1 MQIVTFSFGSLLEGV
16 MELNNLSRADIAKKL
31 GISINNTYGTFALF
45 KQNKGNLNKFI
56 DYANAINK
64 KVLFI
69 FSKDNKIV
77 KNPDWTAGLLLDF
90 IISEEKIKTSDI
102 QNKLGIT
109 NQSLNTRLRN
119 LKKNQ
124 GKISTLIELA
134 ETIGYTVT
142 IEFI

>member
-45 KQNKGNLNKFI
+45 KQNKGNHNKFI
-56 DYANAINK
+56 DYTNAINK

-69 FSKDNKIV
+69 FSKDDKIV

>member
-1 MQIVTFSFGSLLEGV
+1 MQLVNFSFGSLLEAQ
-16 MELNNLSRADIAKKL
+16 MELNNMNRSDIAKKL
-31 GISINNTYGTFALF
+31 GISINNTYGTFSLF

-69 FSKDNKIV
+69 FSKDDKIV

>member
-1 MQIVTFSFGSLLEGV
+1 MDT
-16 MELNNLSRADIAKKL
+16 RAL
-31 GISINNTYGTFALF
+31 
-45 KQNKGNLNKFI
+45 
-56 DYANAINK
+56 
-64 KVLFI
+64 
-69 FSKDNKIV
+69 
-77 KNPDWTAGLLLDF
+77 
-90 IISEEKIKTSDI
+90 EEKIKTSDI

>member
-1 MQIVTFSFGSLLEGV
+1 MQIVTFSFGSLLEGE
-16 MELNNLSRADIAKKL
+16 MTLNNLSRADIAKKL

-56 DYANAINK
+56 DYVNAINK
-64 KVLFI
+64 KVNFV
-69 FSKDNKIV
+69 FSKDNKVI
-77 KNPDWTAGLLLDF
+77 KNPEWTAGLLLDF

-102 QNKLGIT
+102 QTKLGIT

-124 GKISTLIELA
+124 GKISTLIELT
-134 ETIGYTVT
+134 ETLGYSVTVEL
-142 IEFI
+142 I

>member
-1 MQIVTFSFGSLLEGV
+1 MQLVNFSFGSLLEAQ
-16 MELNNLSRADIAKKL
+16 MELNNMNRSDIAKKL
-31 GISINNTYGTFALF
+31 GISINNTYGTFSLF

-56 DYANAINK
+56 DYANALNK
-64 KVLFI
+64 KVFFI
-69 FSKDNKIV
+69 FSKNEKIV
-77 KNPDWTAGLLLDF
+77 KNPEWTAGILLDF
-90 IISEEKIKTSDI
+90 IISDEKIKTSDI

-142 IEFI
+142 VELI